1 MSRSVH
7 TVCTTVTDSINFV
20 TKPRA
25 DAPARCTVER
35 ESDATLV
42 IVSVCKWTMIEVWSG
57 SVRGSSNSCSEYVWG
72 IVDKAVD
79 NFVHS

>member
-1 MSRSVH
+1 M
-7 TVCTTVTDSINFV
+7 
-20 TKPRA
+20 
-25 DAPARCTVER
+25 
-35 ESDATLV
+35 LV

-79 NFVHS
+79 NFVHSSGAYTGI